1 MLDIE
6 LLSALVK
13 GNMPDTMR
21 HITSEKESFAMR
33 TIAEFKPTVRPQTS
47 AYSRVLIR
55 VSEMVKGNIKNQFDE
70 IALTQTGVKPAAV
83 EVLAKSIV
91 TINELSWVIARRT
104 LTHRKNKGERLTPEE
119 SGRWLRAA
127 KICALAEE
135 VFGNQDKASTW
146 LHKSRKS
153 FANQSAIT
161 IMQTESGAKLVED
174 ALNQI
179 DAGYFA

>member
-1 MLDIE
+1 
-6 LLSALVK
+6 
-13 GNMPDTMR
+13 
-21 HITSEKESFAMR
+21 
-33 TIAEFKPTVRPQTS
+33 
-47 AYSRVLIR
+47 
-55 VSEMVKGNIKNQFDE
+55 MVKISIKSQLDE
-70 IALTQTGVKPAAV
+70 IALTQAGFMPTAV

-135 VFGNQDKASTW
+135 VFGNKDKASTW
-146 LHKSRKS
+146 LRKPRKA
-153 FANQSAIT
+153 FDNQSAIT
-161 IMQTESGAKLVED
+161 IMQTEPGAKLVED
-174 ALNQI
+174 TLNQI

>member
-1 MLDIE
+1 M
-6 LLSALVK
+6 S
-13 GNMPDTMR
+13 
-21 HITSEKESFAMR
+21 S
-33 TIAEFKPTVRPQTS
+33 IAEFKPTVHLQTS
-47 AYSRVLIR
+47 AYSRALIR
-55 VSEMVKGNIKNQFDE
+55 VSEMVKSNIKNQFDE
-70 IALTQTGVKPAAV
+70 IALTQTGVMPAAV
-83 EVLAKSIV
+83 EVLAKTIV

-146 LHKSRKS
+146 LHKPRKA
-153 FANQSAIT
+153 FDNQSAIT
-161 IMQTESGAKLVED
+161 IIQTEAGARLVED
-174 ALNQI
+174 TLNQI